1 VTNNNGG
8 VTCLWLSRHE
18 PLLAQRRALERHF
31 PGCEWV
37 MDSDIFVDA
46 ADVVK
51 RVEQARN
58 GFEAVHHIDGD
69 PDNNDVSNLRVMT
82 IARPVEVVVVAP
94 LSLIQKLIE
103 RGIKPLWPV
112 MREVVSGASSS
123 TISQEKWFQKYGDSE
138 VPRMVL
144 KAAEYYR
151 EHTDSCVL
159 APRGRVLEVVKFR
172 RLVGIHMEF
181 EEL

>member
-1 VTNNNGG
+1 MAKTEVAGNNGG

-18 PLLAQRRALERHF
+18 PLLSQRLALERHF
-31 PGCEWV
+31 PGCQWL

-46 ADVVK
+46 ADIVK
-51 RVEQARN
+51 RVDKAKN
-58 GFEAVHHIDGD
+58 GAG
-69 PDNNDVSNLRVMT
+69 S
-82 IARPVEVVVVAP
+82 VEVVIVAP

-123 TISQEKWFQKYGDSE
+123 TISQEKWFHKYSDSE

-151 EHTDSCVL
+151 AHIDSCVL
-159 APRGRVLEVVKFR
+159 APRGRVLEFVKFR